1 MTIRLTIWN
10 HYWRVL
16 ILIQVLFGISFI
28 IYSID
33 VPYLLNTPPLV
44 IISMINHHHIIIFS
58 AVATGTLLLFASVVN
73 MQFALAHQRQLF
85 TIGDKDYLFV
95 VGSLNE
101 PIFVDDKSGVD
112 FAAYLP
118 NATDPLNSDANG
130 TRPIEGL
137 ERMLKVEI
145 SAGNKNKTLDFEPAY
160 GEPGHY
166 EAPFFPTVETTYNY
180 TLFGDI
186 NGTAFRATWTCSPAG
201 VESEPMSDNS
211 TVQISEGVTR
221 KGMVGGFGC
230 PLPRTDAGFP
240 EPFMSNNEIVN
251 KLEQL
256 ENATTSQ

>member
-1 MTIRLTIWN
+1 MSVLDRLNNFENRTRAMFKLN
-10 HYWRVL
+10 L
-16 ILIQVLFGISFI
+16 FLFGAIATATI
-28 IYSID
+28 I
-33 VPYLLNTPPLV
+33 LV
-44 IISMINHHHIIIFS
+44 SSTGIQN
-58 AVATGTLLLFASVVN
+58 VAF
-73 MQFALAHQRQLF
+73 AHQRQLF

-112 FAAYLP
+112 FAAYWP

-137 ERMLKVEI
+137 EKMLKVEI

-160 GEPGHY
+160 GEPGNY
-166 EAPFFPTVETTYNY
+166 EAPFFPTIETTYNY

-186 NGTAFRATWTCSPAG
+186 NGTAFNATWTCSPAG
-201 VESEPMSDNS
+201 GEAEPMSDNS

-230 PLPRTDAGFP
+230 PQSKTDAGFP
-240 EPFMSNNEIVN
+240 EPYMSNNEIVT
-251 KLEQL
+251 KLTQL
-256 ENATTSQ
+256 ENATKTQ

>member
-1 MTIRLTIWN
+1 MPVLDRLNNFENSISAMFRPNLFLLGAIATATAAA
-10 HYWRVL
+10 
-16 ILIQVLFGISFI
+16 ILVSSTGIQ
-28 IYSID
+28 
-33 VPYLLNTPPLV
+33 N
-44 IISMINHHHIIIFS
+44 
-58 AVATGTLLLFASVVN
+58 VAF
-73 MQFALAHQRQLF
+73 AHQRQLF

-101 PIFVDDKSGVD
+101 PIFVDDKSGVE
-112 FAAYLP
+112 FAAYWP

-137 ERMLKVEI
+137 EKMLKVEI
-145 SAGNKNKTLDFEPAY
+145 SAGNKNKTLDFEPAFR
-160 GEPGHY
+160 EPGNY

-186 NGTAFRATWTCSPAG
+186 NGTAFRATWTCNPAG
-201 VESEPMSDNS
+201 AESEPVSDNS

-221 KGMVGGFGC
+221 KGSIGGFGC
-230 PLPRTDAGFP
+230 PQSKTDAGFP

-256 ENATTSQ
+256 ENATKTQ